1 VQYVG
6 RKNTKGAESF
16 FESVSISFFEETK
29 KTLDKYANKAKI
41 TGLFVGKRFFCV

>member
-6 RKNTKGAESF
+6 WKNTKGAESF

-29 KTLDKYANKAKI
+29 KTLDINKGKI
-41 TGLFVGKRFFCV
+41 TGSFVGRSFFFV